1 MKWNKSI
8 VFFIL
13 IIFFIGLLTSPFW
26 LWKLKGTKELN
37 VLIMDK
43 TVPDSSYREHEGL
56 VWILNNQKYVKST
69 NDSYIKQKDYVG
81 FKPDAN
87 KNVRVSTLPEDLS
100 KYEVIYFTDQYGVYE
115 EEYFGMNNLGE
126 RSDKI
131 YGGLEL
137 EDIAKVE
144 KALFQNNNK
153 TLIAEFNTFA
163 SPTSDEARE
172 KITNLLHVSWSGWI
186 GRYFSDMDSTEVPI
200 WVKENY
206 ERIYKK
212 KWAFKDFGMVLINKD
227 DHVVVLSGDELLQ
240 KKMLFSTTDKGEKIF
255 GESITSEYG
264 YWFDIVEAKEMNDV
278 LATYTFPVNKKG
290 KAIITEYG
298 LPSQF
303 PAIIQNSNQQYTQNY
318 INKQGKQSNYG
329 AYLQDLRKAHN
340 MPVLIAEFGVPSSR
354 GKTHDNIN
362 GMTQGFLS
370 EQEQGTFD
378 KEMFEMIVDEEYAG
392 GLVFT
397 WQDEW
402 FKRTWNTIILI
413 EDLFGPIFKRMSSIL
428 GY

>member
-126 RSDKI
+126 RSEKI

-144 KALFQNNNK
+144 EALFQNDNK

-186 GRYFSDMDSTEVPI
+186 GRYFSDMESSEVPI

-206 ERIYKK
+206 ERIYKE
-212 KWAFKDFGMVLINKD
+212 KWAFKGFGMVLINKD
-227 DHVVVLSGDELLQ
+227 DHVVVLSGDELNRG
-240 KKMLFSTTDKGEKIF
+240 KMQFSTTGKGEKYLVSPLLQNMAI
-255 GESITSEYG
+255 GLILS
-264 YWFDIVEAKEMNDV
+264 KQ
-278 LATYTFPVNKKG
+278 KK
-290 KAIITEYG
+290 
-298 LPSQF
+298 
-303 PAIIQNSNQQYTQNY
+303 
-318 INKQGKQSNYG
+318 
-329 AYLQDLRKAHN
+329 
-340 MPVLIAEFGVPSSR
+340 
-354 GKTHDNIN
+354 
-362 GMTQGFLS
+362 
-370 EQEQGTFD
+370 
-378 KEMFEMIVDEEYAG
+378 
-392 GLVFT
+392 
-397 WQDEW
+397 
-402 FKRTWNTIILI
+402 
-413 EDLFGPIFKRMSSIL
+413 
-428 GY
+428 